1 MALGETLSKVFDVL
15 NKILAFLVIVA
26 YVIFAINAN
35 WTFIDNEIVL
45 KIIDGFM
52 YYGPLVICGLV
63 LIEFAIKRNI
73 LIQIVVYLLIAL
85 VVIFQFFPDTFN
97 TMVGTITDA
106 TSALRL

>member
-26 YVIFAINAN
+26 YVIFAINAT